1 MFMPKSKRSDSLTA
15 AVSSAQAAS
24 LGPLKP
30 PAHIRLRDIDVPY
43 WNCIVLARA
52 ADTWTDID
60 LAHAANLAHAQA
72 DINRI
77 QQELEHEN
85 DIVRNAK
92 GTLVVNPKH
101 ALLNTLSVRSM
112 ALSAK
117 LHVHAAAT
125 VGKSEDAGRKL
136 AGEKAARKADTGDDD
151 LIPRL
156 RSV

>member
-1 MFMPKSKRSDSLTA
+1 MSKTRSDSVTA
-15 AVSSAQAAS
+15 AVKAAQAAS
-24 LGPLKP
+24 LGPIAP
-30 PAHIRLRDIDVPY
+30 PAHIRLRDIDIPY
-43 WNCIVLARA
+43 WNCIVMARA

-77 QQELEHEN
+77 QQELEEEA
-85 DIVRNAK
+85 DIVFNAK
-92 GTLVVNPKH
+92 GTAVVNPKH

-125 VGKSEDAGRKL
+125 VGRSADAGKKL
-136 AGEKAARKADTGDDD
+136 AVEEKSRAAVSDDE

-156 RSV
+156 RAV

>member
-1 MFMPKSKRSDSLTA
+1 MAKTRSDSVTA
-15 AVSSAQAAS
+15 AVKAAQAAS
-24 LGPLKP
+24 LGPIAP
-30 PAHIRLRDIDVPY
+30 PAHIRLRDIDIPY

-60 LAHAANLAHAQA
+60 LAHAANLAHCQA

-77 QQELEHEN
+77 QEELEDED
-85 DIVRNAK
+85 DIITNTK
-92 GTLVVNPKH
+92 GTQVVNPKH

-125 VGKSEDAGRKL
+125 VGRSADAGKKL
-136 AGEKAARKADTGDDD
+136 AVEENSRASVSDDE

-156 RSV
+156 RAV

>member
-1 MFMPKSKRSDSLTA
+1 MIKTMRSDSISAGVA
-15 AVSSAQAAS
+15 AAQAAS
-24 LGPLKP
+24 LGPIKP
-30 PAHIRLRDIDVPY
+30 PAHIRLREIDIPY
-43 WNCIVLARA
+43 WNSIVLARA
-52 ADTWTDID
+52 ADTWTAID

-72 DINRI
+72 DIARI
-77 QQELEHEN
+77 QEEMEHEK
-85 DIVRNAK
+85 DIITNAK
-92 GTLVVNPKH
+92 GTKVVNPKH

-125 VGKSEDAGRKL
+125 VGRSEHGGKKL
-136 AGEKAARKADTGDDD
+136 AAEQQARQYDTEDDE

>member
-1 MFMPKSKRSDSLTA
+1 MVKSVRSDSVTA
-15 AVSSAQAAS
+15 ALAAAQAAS
-24 LGPLKP
+24 LGPIKP
-30 PAHIRLRDIDVPY
+30 PAHIRLRAIDIPY
-43 WNCIVLARA
+43 WNSIVNARA
-52 ADTWTDID
+52 ANTWTDID

-72 DINRI
+72 DIARI
-77 QQELEHEN
+77 QEEMEDEK
-85 DIVRNAK
+85 DIITNAK
-92 GTLVVNPKH
+92 GTKVVNPKH

-125 VGKSEDAGRKL
+125 VGRSADAGKKL
-136 AGEKAARKADTGDDD
+136 DGEKQAREVQDDE

>member
-1 MFMPKSKRSDSLTA
+1 MSKTRSDSVTTA
-15 AVSSAQAAS
+15 VKAAQAAS
-24 LGPLKP
+24 LGPIQP
-30 PAHIRLRDIDVPY
+30 PAHIRLRAIDIPY
-43 WNCIVLARA
+43 WNCIVMARA

-77 QQELEHEN
+77 QEELEDET
-85 DIVRNAK
+85 DIVTNAK
-92 GTLVVNPKH
+92 GTQVVNPKH

-125 VGKSEDAGRKL
+125 VGRSEDAGKKL
-136 AGEKAARKADTGDDD
+136 GAEKQARAAVSDEDD

-156 RSV
+156 PLRAVQ

>member
-1 MFMPKSKRSDSLTA
+1 MSKTRSDSVTTA
-15 AVSSAQAAS
+15 VKAAQAAS
-24 LGPLKP
+24 LGPVAP
-30 PAHIRLRDIDVPY
+30 PAHIRLRDIDIPY
-43 WNCIVLARA
+43 WNCIVNARA
-52 ADTWTDID
+52 AETWTDID

-77 QQELEHEN
+77 QEELENEK
-85 DIVRNAK
+85 DIITNAK
-92 GTLVVNPKH
+92 GTQVVNPKH

-125 VGKSEDAGRKL
+125 VGRSADAGKKL
-136 AGEKAARKADTGDDD
+136 GTEEAARKAVSDDE

-156 RSV
+156 RAV

>member
-1 MFMPKSKRSDSLTA
+1 MAKTRSDSVTTA
-15 AVSSAQAAS
+15 VKAAQAAS
-24 LGPLKP
+24 LGPVKP
-30 PAHIRLRDIDVPY
+30 PAHIRLRDIDIPY
-43 WNCIVLARA
+43 WNCIVNARA

-77 QQELEHEN
+77 QEELEDES
-85 DIVRNAK
+85 DIVTNAK

-125 VGKSEDAGRKL
+125 VGRSADAGKKL
-136 AGEKAARKADTGDDD
+136 AVDAESRAAVSDDE

-156 RSV
+156 RAV

>member
-1 MFMPKSKRSDSLTA
+1 MTKTNRSGSVSA
-15 AVSSAQAAS
+15 AVKAAQAAS
-24 LGPLKP
+24 LGPISP
-30 PAHIRLRDIDVPY
+30 PAHIQLRDIDIPH
-43 WNCIVLARA
+43 WNSIVLARA
-52 ADTWTDID
+52 AETWTDID
-60 LAHAANLAHAQA
+60 LCHAANLARCLA

-77 QQELEHEN
+77 HVELETEK
-85 DIVRNAK
+85 DIITNAK
-92 GTLVVNPKH
+92 GTKVVNPKH

-125 VGKSEDAGRKL
+125 VGRSADAGKKL
-136 AGEKAARKADTGDDD
+136 ASDEGARKAVSDDE

>member
-1 MFMPKSKRSDSLTA
+1 MAKTRSDSVTA
-15 AVSSAQAAS
+15 AVKAAQAAS
-24 LGPLKP
+24 LGPIAP
-30 PAHIRLRDIDVPY
+30 PAHIRLRDIDIPY
-43 WNCIVLARA
+43 WNCIVMARA

-77 QQELEHEN
+77 QEELEGEH
-85 DIVRNAK
+85 DIITNAK
-92 GTLVVNPKH
+92 GTQVVNPKH

-125 VGKSEDAGRKL
+125 VGRSADAGKKL
-136 AGEKAARKADTGDDD
+136 AVEAESRAAVSDDE

-156 RSV
+156 RSVN